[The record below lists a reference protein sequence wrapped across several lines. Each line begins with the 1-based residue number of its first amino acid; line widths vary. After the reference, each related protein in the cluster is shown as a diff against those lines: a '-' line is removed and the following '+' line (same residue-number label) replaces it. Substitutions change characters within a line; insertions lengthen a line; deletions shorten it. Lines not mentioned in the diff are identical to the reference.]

1 MNKEVLLSI
10 KGLQI
15 GEDSKEEQTIET
27 LTRGLFY
34 NKNQKNYISYEESFD
49 GEESVK
55 SMVKF
60 DNRSL
65 EITRKGK
72 YRSNMVFEEGK
83 KSITEYHTPYGEF
96 VLAIDTESIKINEK
110 EDEIDM
116 EIVYDMEMNYEKY
129 AKCKIEM
136 NVKSV

>member
-10 KGLQI
+10 KGLQYTS
-15 GEDSKEEQTIET
+15 EANDDQKIET
-27 LTRGLFY
+27 LTRGQFY
-34 NKNQKNYISYEESFD
+34 NRNQKNYISYEESFD
-49 GEESVK
+49 GEEIVK

-60 DNRSL
+60 DDKSC

-72 YRSNMVFEEGK
+72 YRTNMIFEEGK
-83 KSITEYHTPYGEF
+83 KNITEYHTPYGDF
-96 VLAIDTESIKINEK
+96 VIAIDTESIKVSER

-116 EIVYDMEMNYEKY
+116 EIVYNMEMNYESY
-129 AKCKIEM
+129 AKCRIEL